1 VVVAFDYKDQI
12 MCWLTHQNNEV
23 IKMELLEAVAVL
35 LTFLGEQWIRCS
47 YWTYLQ
53 TEFEAI
59 AIAREYQRRQVR
71 TGADL
76 INSPPCA

>member
-1 VVVAFDYKDQI
+1 
-12 MCWLTHQNNEV
+12 
-23 IKMELLEAVAVL
+23 MELLEAVAVL
-35 LTFLGEQWIRCS
+35 NRENHREASDWYILTFLGEQWIRCS